1 MKTPSYE
8 LLRKPHE
15 RALKIG
21 SSVLFAIDEDKT
33 EKKSAMK
40 WKVTDIATIV

>member
-21 SSVLFAIDEDKT
+21 SSALFAIDEGKT
-33 EKKSAMK
+33 EKISDEV
-40 WKVTDIATIV
+40 KVTDIATIV